1 VARQPLVLA
10 HRTRLECAGY
20 PLLFRMQRV
29 MTAAVGIPRSP
40 RLKRELPQ
48 HVEPAMPL
56 RPTDLPDWWASKYL
70 EANGLMGCGLV
81 RK

>member
-1 VARQPLVLA
+1 MARQPLVLA
-10 HRTRLECAGY
+10 HRARSKCA
-20 PLLFRMQRV
+20 RS
-29 MTAAVGIPRSP
+29 TAAEGIPRSP